1 MMYQHKESLEGKR
14 ADEYMDMYALGCIAF
29 EIYSTKRV
37 WENISNASQLVM
49 KIVMGEYPDTTRL
62 SAYPDVQKIVQLCF
76 KQPQERVT
84 MAELLKQFS
93 DLINHDL
100 YS

>member
-1 MMYQHKESLEGKR
+1 MYQHKESLEGKR
-14 ADEYMDMYALGCIAF
+14 AHAYMDVYALGCIAF

-62 SAYPDVQKIVQLCF
+62 AAYPDVQKIVQLCF
-76 KQPQERVT
+76 KDPAERVT
-84 MAELLKQFS
+84 MAELLKLFS
-93 DLINHDL
+93 DLVDPDL
-100 YS
+100 FS

>member
-1 MMYQHKESLEGKR
+1 MYQHKESLEGKR
-14 ADEYMDMYALGCIAF
+14 ADKYMDMYALGCIAF

-37 WENISNASQLVM
+37 WENISHASQLVM